1 MQKITAKKIVINLC
15 WVKSKGGITVIINFI
30 SQYKSNTLYVLYD
43 NSDLDKYIKNFDSK
57 FIDTK
62 RIYHLF
68 LNFFLDKQTLE
79 KINSYDYIIHF
90 GNFGFKTTI
99 KSYTLIQ
106 NILPLVKPLSSLRN
120 FALNL
125 AYKYT
130 FKITDEIIVQQK
142 HVADTIPY
150 QYKTK
155 IIGSFEIKKIR
166 QSENIGLVTI
176 YEEIKNKNPKFQK
189 ELLREIASK
198 FDEKITVI
206 NLSTNNEIYKNNF
219 NVLEDLDRNELMQVF
234 KSHSTYIHTSE
245 FETVGLP
252 IYEALELGL
261 KVVVPN
267 LEYINPENENI
278 FKYEFGNYSSAINA
292 IDESIKNLEKVY
304 CDVPIYYENWNL
316 G

>member
-1 MQKITAKKIVINLC
+1 MKKIVINLC
-15 WVKSKGGITVIINFI
+15 GVKSKGGITVINNYI
-30 SQYKSNTLYVLYD
+30 SQNKSNTLYVLYD
-43 NSDLDKYIKNFDSK
+43 NSDLDKYIKNFDNK

-68 LNFFLDKQTLE
+68 LNFFLDKQNLE

-120 FALNL
+120 FILNL

-142 HVADTIPY
+142 HVADTIPN

-155 IIGSFEIKKIR
+155 IIGSFEIKNIK
-166 QSENIGLVTI
+166 QSENIGFVTI

-206 NLSTNNEIYKNNF
+206 NLSTNNEIYENNF
-219 NVLEDLDRNELMQVF
+219 NILEDLDRNELMQVF

-267 LEYINPENENI
+267 LEYINLENENI

>member
-1 MQKITAKKIVINLC
+1 MKKIVINLC
-15 WVKSKGGITVIINFI
+15 GVKSKGGVTVINNFI
-30 SQYKSNTLYVLYD
+30 SQNKSNTLYVLYD

-142 HVADTIPY
+142 HVADTIPN

-166 QSENIGLVTI
+166 QSENIGFVTI

-267 LEYINPENENI
+267 LEYINLENENI
-278 FKYEFGNYSSAINA
+278 FKYEFGN
-292 IDESIKNLEKVY
+292 
-304 CDVPIYYENWNL
+304 
-316 G
+316 

>member
-1 MQKITAKKIVINLC
+1 MKKIVINLC
-15 WVKSKGGITVIINFI
+15 GVKSKGGITVINNYI
-30 SQYKSNTLYVLYD
+30 SQNKSNTLYVLYD
-43 NSDLDKYIKNFDSK
+43 NSDLDKYIKNFDNK

-142 HVADTIPY
+142 HVADTIPN

-155 IIGSFEIKKIR
+155 IIGSFEIKKIK
-166 QSENIGLVTI
+166 QSENIGFVTI

-206 NLSTNNEIYKNNF
+206 NLSTNNEIYENNF
-219 NVLEDLDRNELMQVF
+219 NVLENLDRNELMQVF

-267 LEYINPENENI
+267 LEYINLENENI

>member
-1 MQKITAKKIVINLC
+1 MKKIVINLC
-15 WVKSKGGITVIINFI
+15 GVKSKGGVTVINNYI
-30 SQYKSNTLYVLYD
+30 SQNKSNTLYVLYD

-142 HVADTIPY
+142 HVADTIPN

-166 QSENIGLVTI
+166 QSENIGFVTI

-267 LEYINPENENI
+267 LEYINLENENI

-292 IDESIKNLEKVY
+292 IDESIKNLEKAY
-304 CDVPIYYENWNL
+304 CDVPIYYESWNL

>member
-1 MQKITAKKIVINLC
+1 MKKIVINLC
-15 WVKSKGGITVIINFI
+15 GVKSKGGVTVINNFI
-30 SQYKSNTLYVLYD
+30 SQNKSNTLYVLYD

-142 HVADTIPY
+142 HVADTIPN

-166 QSENIGLVTI
+166 QSENIGFVTI

-219 NVLEDLDRNELMQVF
+219 NVIEDLDRNELMQVF

-267 LEYINPENENI
+267 LEYINLENENI

>member
-1 MQKITAKKIVINLC
+1 MKKIVINLC
-15 WVKSKGGITVIINFI
+15 GVKSKGGITVINNYI
-30 SQYKSNTLYVLYD
+30 SQNKSNTLYVLYD

-125 AYKYT
+125 AYRYS

-142 HVADTIPY
+142 HVADTIPN

-166 QSENIGLVTI
+166 QSENIGFVTI

-206 NLSTNNEIYKNNF
+206 NLSTNNEIYENNF

-261 KVVVPN
+261 KVVIPN
-267 LEYINPENENI
+267 LEYINLENENI

>member
-1 MQKITAKKIVINLC
+1 MKKIVINLC
-15 WVKSKGGITVIINFI
+15 GVKSKGGITVINNFI
-30 SQYKSNTLYVLYD
+30 SQNKSNTLYVLYD

-106 NILPLVKPLSSLRN
+106 NILPLVKPLTSLRN

-142 HVADTIPY
+142 HVADTIPN

-155 IIGSFEIKKIR
+155 IIGSFEIKKIK
-166 QSENIGLVTI
+166 QSENIGFVTI

-267 LEYINPENENI
+267 LEYINLENENI

>member
-1 MQKITAKKIVINLC
+1 MKKIVINLC
-15 WVKSKGGITVIINFI
+15 GVKSKGGITVINNYI
-30 SQYKSNTLYVLYD
+30 SQNKSNTLYVLYD

-120 FALNL
+120 FTLNL

-142 HVADTIPY
+142 HVADTIPN

-155 IIGSFEIKKIR
+155 IIGSFEIKKIK
-166 QSENIGLVTI
+166 QSENIGFVTI

-206 NLSTNNEIYKNNF
+206 NLSTNNEIYENNF

-267 LEYINPENENI
+267 LEYINLENENI

-292 IDESIKNLEKVY
+292 IDESIKNSEKVY

>member
-1 MQKITAKKIVINLC
+1 MKKIVINLC
-15 WVKSKGGITVIINFI
+15 GVKSKGGVTVINNYI
-30 SQYKSNTLYVLYD
+30 SQNKSNTLYVLYD

-142 HVADTIPY
+142 HVADTIPN

-155 IIGSFEIKKIR
+155 IIGSFEIKKIK
-166 QSENIGLVTI
+166 QSENIGFVTI

-267 LEYINPENENI
+267 LEYINLENENI

-304 CDVPIYYENWNL
+304 CDVPIYYENWKL

>member
-1 MQKITAKKIVINLC
+1 MKKIVINLC
-15 WVKSKGGITVIINFI
+15 GVKSKGGITVINNYI
-30 SQYKSNTLYVLYD
+30 SQNKSNTLYVLYD
-43 NSDLDKYIKNFDSK
+43 NSDLDKYIKNFDNK

-142 HVADTIPY
+142 HVADTIPN

-155 IIGSFEIKKIR
+155 IIGSFEIKRIR
-166 QSENIGLVTI
+166 QSENIGFVTI

-219 NVLEDLDRNELMQVF
+219 NVIEDLDRNELMQVF

-267 LEYINPENENI
+267 LEYINLENENI

>member
-1 MQKITAKKIVINLC
+1 MKKIVINLC
-15 WVKSKGGITVIINFI
+15 GVKSKGGVTVINNFI
-30 SQYKSNTLYVLYD
+30 SQNKSNTLYVLYD

-142 HVADTIPY
+142 HVADTIPN

-155 IIGSFEIKKIR
+155 IIGSFEIKKIK
-166 QSENIGLVTI
+166 QSENIGFVTI

-267 LEYINPENENI
+267 LEYINLENENI

-292 IDESIKNLEKVY
+292 IDESIKNFEKVY

>member
-1 MQKITAKKIVINLC
+1 MKKIVINLC
-15 WVKSKGGITVIINFI
+15 GVKSKGGITVINNFI
-30 SQYKSNTLYVLYD
+30 SQNKSNKLYVLYD
-43 NSDLDKYIKNFDSK
+43 NSDLEQYIKNFDHK
-57 FIDTK
+57 YITKK

-68 LNFFLDKQTLE
+68 LNFFLDKHTIE
-79 KINSYDYIIHF
+79 KINSFDYIIHF
-90 GNFGFKTTI
+90 GNFGFKTDI

-106 NILPLVKPLSSLRN
+106 NILPLAKPFSSLRN
-120 FALNL
+120 FALSF
-125 AYKYT
+125 AYKYS
-130 FKITDEIIVQQK
+130 FIISDEIIVQQK
-142 HVADTIPY
+142 HVADMVPI
-150 QYKTK
+150 QHKTK
-155 IIGSFEIKKIR
+155 IIGSIEIKNVK
-166 QSENIGLVTI
+166 QNENIGFVTI

-206 NLSTNNEIYKNNF
+206 NLSKNNEMYESNF
-219 NVLEDLDRNELMQVF
+219 HVLEDLDRNELMQVF
-234 KSHSTYIHTSE
+234 KSNSTYIHTSE

-267 LEYINPENENI
+267 LEYINLENENI

-304 CDVPIYYENWNL
+304 CEVPIYYENWNL

>member
-1 MQKITAKKIVINLC
+1 MKKIVINLC
-15 WVKSKGGITVIINFI
+15 GVKSKGGITVINNYI
-30 SQYKSNTLYVLYD
+30 SQNKSNTLYVLYD
-43 NSDLDKYIKNFDSK
+43 NSDLDKYIKNFDNK

-125 AYKYT
+125 AYNYT

-142 HVADTIPY
+142 HVADTIPN

-166 QSENIGLVTI
+166 QSENIGFVTI

-267 LEYINPENENI
+267 LEYINLENENI

>member
-1 MQKITAKKIVINLC
+1 MKKIVINLC
-15 WVKSKGGITVIINFI
+15 GVKSKGGVTVINNYI
-30 SQYKSNTLYVLYD
+30 SQNKSNTLYVLYD

-68 LNFFLDKQTLE
+68 LNLFLDKQTLE
-79 KINSYDYIIHF
+79 KINSYDYIINF
-90 GNFGFKTTI
+90 GNIGFKTTI

-106 NILPLVKPLSSLRN
+106 NILPVVKPLSSLRN

-142 HVADTIPY
+142 HVADTIPN

-155 IIGSFEIKKIR
+155 IIGSFEIKKIK
-166 QSENIGLVTI
+166 QSENIGFVTI

-206 NLSTNNEIYKNNF
+206 NLSSNNEIYKNNF

-267 LEYINPENENI
+267 LEYINLENENI

>member
-1 MQKITAKKIVINLC
+1 MKKIVINLC
-15 WVKSKGGITVIINFI
+15 GVKSKGGITVINNYI
-30 SQYKSNTLYVLYD
+30 SQNKSNTLYVLYD
-43 NSDLDKYIKNFDSK
+43 NSDLDKYIKNFDNK

-125 AYKYT
+125 AYNYT

-142 HVADTIPY
+142 HVADTIPN

-166 QSENIGLVTI
+166 QSENIGFVTI

-206 NLSTNNEIYKNNF
+206 NLSTNNEIYENNF
-219 NVLEDLDRNELMQVF
+219 NVLENLDRNELMQVF

-267 LEYINPENENI
+267 LEYINLENENI

>member
-1 MQKITAKKIVINLC
+1 MKKIVINLC
-15 WVKSKGGITVIINFI
+15 GVKSKGGITVINNYI
-30 SQYKSNTLYVLYD
+30 SQNKSNTLYVLYD
-43 NSDLDKYIKNFDSK
+43 NSDLDKYIKNFDNK

-62 RIYHLF
+62 RINQLF

-142 HVADTIPY
+142 HVADTIPN

-155 IIGSFEIKKIR
+155 IIGSFEIKKIK
-166 QSENIGLVTI
+166 QSENIGFVTI

-267 LEYINPENENI
+267 LEYINLENENI

>member
-1 MQKITAKKIVINLC
+1 MKKIVINLC
-15 WVKSKGGITVIINFI
+15 GVKSKGGITVINNFI
-30 SQYKSNTLYVLYD
+30 SQNKSNKLYVLYD
-43 NSDLDKYIKNFDSK
+43 NSDLEPYIKNFDHK
-57 FIDTK
+57 YITKK

-68 LNFFLDKQTLE
+68 LNFFLDKRTIE
-79 KINSYDYIIHF
+79 KINSFDYIIHF
-90 GNFGFKTTI
+90 GNFGFKTDI

-106 NILPLVKPLSSLRN
+106 NILPLAKPFSSLRN
-120 FALNL
+120 FALSF
-125 AYKYT
+125 AYKYS
-130 FKITDEIIVQQK
+130 FIISDEIIVQQK
-142 HVADTIPY
+142 HVADMVPI
-150 QYKTK
+150 QHKTK
-155 IIGSFEIKKIR
+155 IIGSIEIKKVK
-166 QSENIGLVTI
+166 QSENIGFVTI

-206 NLSTNNEIYKNNF
+206 NLSKNNEIYESNF
-219 NVLEDLDRNELMQVF
+219 HVLEDLDRNELMQVF
-234 KSHSTYIHTSE
+234 KSNSTYIHTSE

-267 LEYINPENENI
+267 LEYINLENENI

-304 CDVPIYYENWNL
+304 CEVPIYYENWNL

>member
-1 MQKITAKKIVINLC
+1 MKKIVINLC
-15 WVKSKGGITVIINFI
+15 GVKSKGGVTVINNFI
-30 SQYKSNTLYVLYD
+30 SQNKSNTLYVLYD
-43 NSDLDKYIKNFDSK
+43 NSDLDKYIKNFDNK

-142 HVADTIPY
+142 HVADTIPN

-166 QSENIGLVTI
+166 QSENIGFVTI

-267 LEYINPENENI
+267 LEYINLENENI

>member
-1 MQKITAKKIVINLC
+1 MKKIVINLC
-15 WVKSKGGITVIINFI
+15 GVKSKGGITVINNYI
-30 SQYKSNTLYVLYD
+30 SQNKSNTLYVLYD

-142 HVADTIPY
+142 HVADTIPN

-155 IIGSFEIKKIR
+155 LIGAFEIKKIK
-166 QSENIGLVTI
+166 QSENIGFVTI

-206 NLSTNNEIYKNNF
+206 NLSTNNEIYENNF
-219 NVLEDLDRNELMQVF
+219 NVLENLDRNELMQVF

-267 LEYINPENENI
+267 LEYINLENENI

>member
-1 MQKITAKKIVINLC
+1 MKKIVINLC
-15 WVKSKGGITVIINFI
+15 GVKSKGGITVINNFI
-30 SQYKSNTLYVLYD
+30 SQNKNNTLYVLYD
-43 NSDLDKYIKNFDSK
+43 NLDLEQYIKNFDNK
-57 FIDTK
+57 YIDTK

-68 LNFFLDKQTLE
+68 LNFFLDRQTLE

-90 GNFGFKTTI
+90 GNFGFKTKI

-106 NILPLVKPLSSLRN
+106 NILPLAKPFLSLRN

-125 AYKYT
+125 AYKYS
-130 FKITDEIIVQQK
+130 FIISDEIIVQQK
-142 HVADTIPY
+142 HVADMVPI
-150 QYKTK
+150 QHKTK
-155 IIGSFEIKKIR
+155 IIGSIEIKNVK
-166 QSENIGLVTI
+166 QNENIGFVTI

-206 NLSTNNEIYKNNF
+206 NLSKNNEIYESNF
-219 NVLEDLDRNELMQVF
+219 HVLEDLDRNELMQVF
-234 KSHSTYIHTSE
+234 KSNSTYIHTSE

-267 LEYINPENENI
+267 LEYINLENENI

-304 CDVPIYYENWNL
+304 CEVPIYYENWNL

>member
-1 MQKITAKKIVINLC
+1 MKKIVINLC
-15 WVKSKGGITVIINFI
+15 GVKSKGGITVINNYI
-30 SQYKSNTLYVLYD
+30 SQNKSNTLYVLYD

-90 GNFGFKTTI
+90 GNIGFKTTI

-142 HVADTIPY
+142 HVADTIPN

-166 QSENIGLVTI
+166 QSENIGFVTI

-267 LEYINPENENI
+267 LEYINLENENI

>member
-1 MQKITAKKIVINLC
+1 MKKIVINLC
-15 WVKSKGGITVIINFI
+15 GVKSKGGITVINNYI
-30 SQYKSNTLYVLYD
+30 SQNKSNTLYVLYD
-43 NSDLDKYIKNFDSK
+43 NSDLEKYIKNFDSK

-142 HVADTIPY
+142 HVADTIPN

-155 IIGSFEIKKIR
+155 IIGSFEIKKIK
-166 QSENIGLVTI
+166 QSENIGFVTI

-206 NLSTNNEIYKNNF
+206 NLSTNNEIYENNF

-267 LEYINPENENI
+267 LEYINLENENI

>member
-1 MQKITAKKIVINLC
+1 MKKIVINLC
-15 WVKSKGGITVIINFI
+15 GVKSKGGITVINNYI
-30 SQYKSNTLYVLYD
+30 SQNKSNTLYVLYD

-125 AYKYT
+125 AYKYS

-142 HVADTIPY
+142 HVADTVPN

-155 IIGSFEIKKIR
+155 IIGSIEIKKVK
-166 QSENIGLVTI
+166 QSENIGFVTI

-206 NLSTNNEIYKNNF
+206 NLSTDNEIYENNF

-267 LEYINPENENI
+267 LEYINLENENI
-278 FKYEFGNYSSAINA
+278 FKYEFGNYSSAINI
-292 IDESIKNLEKVY
+292 IDESIKNLERVY

>member
-1 MQKITAKKIVINLC
+1 MKKIVINLC
-15 WVKSKGGITVIINFI
+15 GVKSKGGITVINNYI
-30 SQYKSNTLYVLYD
+30 SQNKSNTLYVLYD
-43 NSDLDKYIKNFDSK
+43 NSDLDKYIKNFDNK

-90 GNFGFKTTI
+90 GNVGFKTTI

-142 HVADTIPY
+142 HVADTIPN

-155 IIGSFEIKKIR
+155 IIGSFEIKKIK
-166 QSENIGLVTI
+166 QSENIGFVTI

-206 NLSTNNEIYKNNF
+206 NLSTNNEIYENNF

-267 LEYINPENENI
+267 LDYINLINKNI

-292 IDESIKNLEKVY
+292 CNESMKNIGEFHI
-304 CDVPIYYENWNL
+304 DVPIYIEDWIL
-316 G
+316 D

>member
-1 MQKITAKKIVINLC
+1 MKKIVINLC
-15 WVKSKGGITVIINFI
+15 GVKSKGGVTVINNYI
-30 SQYKSNTLYVLYD
+30 SQNKSNTLYVLYD

-142 HVADTIPY
+142 HVADTIPN

-155 IIGSFEIKKIR
+155 IIGSFEIKKIK
-166 QSENIGLVTI
+166 QSENIGFVTI

-206 NLSTNNEIYKNNF
+206 NLSSNNEIYENNF

-267 LEYINPENENI
+267 LEYINLENENI

>member
-1 MQKITAKKIVINLC
+1 MKKIVINLC
-15 WVKSKGGITVIINFI
+15 GVKSKGGITVINNYI
-30 SQYKSNTLYVLYD
+30 SQNKSNTLYVLYD

-79 KINSYDYIIHF
+79 KINSCDYIIHF

-142 HVADTIPY
+142 HVADTIPN

-155 IIGSFEIKKIR
+155 IIGSFEIKKIK
-166 QSENIGLVTI
+166 QSENIGFVTI

-206 NLSTNNEIYKNNF
+206 NLSTNNEIYENNF

-267 LEYINPENENI
+267 LEYINLENENI

>member
-1 MQKITAKKIVINLC
+1 MKKIVINLC
-15 WVKSKGGITVIINFI
+15 GVKSKGGITVINNYI
-30 SQYKSNTLYVLYD
+30 SQNKSNTLYVLYD

-106 NILPLVKPLSSLRN
+106 NILPLVKPLTSLRN

-142 HVADTIPY
+142 HVADTIPN

-155 IIGSFEIKKIR
+155 IIGSFEIKKIK
-166 QSENIGLVTI
+166 QSENIGFVTI

-267 LEYINPENENI
+267 LEYINLENENI

>member
-1 MQKITAKKIVINLC
+1 MKKIVINLC
-15 WVKSKGGITVIINFI
+15 GVKSKGGVTVINNYI
-30 SQYKSNTLYVLYD
+30 SQNKSNTLYVLYD

-142 HVADTIPY
+142 HVADTIPN

-155 IIGSFEIKKIR
+155 IIGSFEIKKIK
-166 QSENIGLVTI
+166 QSENIGFVTI

-206 NLSTNNEIYKNNF
+206 NLSTNNEIYENNF

-267 LEYINPENENI
+267 LEYINLENENI

>member
-1 MQKITAKKIVINLC
+1 MKKIVINLC
-15 WVKSKGGITVIINFI
+15 GVKSKGGVTVINNFI
-30 SQYKSNTLYVLYD
+30 SQNKSNTLYVLYD

-142 HVADTIPY
+142 HVADTIPN

-155 IIGSFEIKKIR
+155 IIGSFEIKKIK
-166 QSENIGLVTI
+166 QSENIGFVTI

-206 NLSTNNEIYKNNF
+206 NLSTNNEIYENNF

-267 LEYINPENENI
+267 LEYINLENENI

-292 IDESIKNLEKVY
+292 IDDSIKNLEKPY

>member
-1 MQKITAKKIVINLC
+1 MKKIVINLC
-15 WVKSKGGITVIINFI
+15 GVKSKGGVTVINNYI
-30 SQYKSNTLYVLYD
+30 SQNKSNTLYVLYD

-142 HVADTIPY
+142 HVADTIPN

-155 IIGSFEIKKIR
+155 IIGSFEIKKIK
-166 QSENIGLVTI
+166 QSENIGFVTI

-206 NLSTNNEIYKNNF
+206 NLSTNNEIYENNF
-219 NVLEDLDRNELMQVF
+219 NILEDLDRNELMQVF

-267 LEYINPENENI
+267 LEYINLENENI

>member
-1 MQKITAKKIVINLC
+1 MKKIVINLC
-15 WVKSKGGITVIINFI
+15 GVKSKGGITVINNYITQN
-30 SQYKSNTLYVLYD
+30 KSNTLYVLYD

-125 AYKYT
+125 AYKYS

-142 HVADTIPY
+142 HVADTIPN

-155 IIGSFEIKKIR
+155 IIGSFEIKKIK
-166 QSENIGLVTI
+166 QSENIGFVTI

-206 NLSTNNEIYKNNF
+206 NLSTNNEIYENNF

-267 LEYINPENENI
+267 LEYISLESENI

-304 CDVPIYYENWNL
+304 CDVPIYYENWKL
-316 G
+316 

>member
-1 MQKITAKKIVINLC
+1 MKKIVINLC
-15 WVKSKGGITVIINFI
+15 GVKSKGGITVINNYI
-30 SQYKSNTLYVLYD
+30 SQNKSNTLYVLYD

-142 HVADTIPY
+142 HVADTIPN

-155 IIGSFEIKKIR
+155 IIGSFEIKKIK
-166 QSENIGLVTI
+166 QSENIGFVTI

-206 NLSTNNEIYKNNF
+206 NLSTNNEIYENNF
-219 NVLEDLDRNELMQVF
+219 NILEDLDRNELMQVF

-267 LEYINPENENI
+267 LEYINLENENI